1 MHEPWPARHRF
12 WIESPLRV
20 GDSPRLDALAHQLA
34 VVLRLAPGAAVIL
47 INGDGNEY
55 LATLTALAPRHA
67 VGDIVA
73 VRPGV
78 ADPYL
83 HLTLYQCTL
92 KQDKFDWVLQK
103 GVELGVSRF
112 VPVVSERSVV
122 RPSAAL
128 AGKRARWSAIL
139 REATEQCGRTRP
151 PELAA
156 AIDLEAVTLPA
167 GVNGFVAWEEAETAP
182 ALASAVAT
190 ALHAPGNRLPS
201 LALLIGPEGGLSRH
215 EVQMLAYRG
224 WQVVTL
230 GRRILRAET
239 AALAGVTVIMACS
252 GELGQASACKAA
264 SALP

>member
-1 MHEPWPARHRF
+1 VTHELWPARHRF

-20 GDSPRLDALAHQLA
+20 GDSLRLDALAHQLA
-34 VVLRLAPGAAVIL
+34 VVLRLAPGATIIL

-55 LATLTALAPRHA
+55 LTSLASLSSRHVTGEILA
-67 VGDIVA
+67 A
-73 VRPGV
+73 RPAA
-78 ADPYL
+78 ADPHL

-103 GVELGVSRF
+103 SVELGVSRI

-122 RPSAAL
+122 RPLAAL
-128 AGKRARWSAIL
+128 TGKRSRWSAIL

-156 AIDLEAVTLPA
+156 AIELDAMTLPPGA
-167 GVNGFVAWEEAETAP
+167 HGFIAWEEAEAAP
-182 ALASAVAT
+182 ALAAAVAA
-190 ALHAPGNRLPS
+190 ALHTPDNRLPS
-201 LALLIGPEGGLSRH
+201 LALLIGPEGGFSRR
-215 EVQMLAYRG
+215 EVQMLVQRG

-252 GELGQASACKAA
+252 GELGQNPASTATGA
-264 SALP
+264 